1 MCDNCAL
8 SSEVKE
14 VDVSDLSKLVVSMV
28 QETQAKDQRVTMLQL
43 GDKLRNKHKDLIAEL
58 KRDEVEHLVIKL
70 IVDSVLKEEFQHTP
84 YSTNAYVTM
93 GPLANQLLQGKEKRN
108 TFSSRSNE
116 HYVGFGI
123 WNTLFSRFGRSQ
135 IKRSHRSS
143 KY

>member
-70 IVDSVLKEEFQHTP
+70 IVDSVLVRSLSMFIVLCYNLTRDKP
-84 YSTNAYVTM
+84 
-93 GPLANQLLQGKEKRN
+93 
-108 TFSSRSNE
+108 SSR
-116 HYVGFGI
+116 
-123 WNTLFSRFGRSQ
+123 
-135 IKRSHRSS
+135 
-143 KY
+143 